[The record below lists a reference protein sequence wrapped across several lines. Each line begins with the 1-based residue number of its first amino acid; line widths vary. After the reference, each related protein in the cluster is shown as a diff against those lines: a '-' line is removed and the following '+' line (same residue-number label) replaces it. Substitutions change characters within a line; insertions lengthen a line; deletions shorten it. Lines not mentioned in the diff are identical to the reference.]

1 MTRRGL
7 TNPEKQ
13 TTNSCNKRDILEVK
27 KMSIDYKESFR
38 IKPKIVAVI
47 VIAVILVASF
57 AVVFVTTMWVNV
69 PVGSAVVLV
78 DPMNAKI
85 SGPVLGPTWTTKAP
99 WVSAVEIT
107 VAVDT
112 LGMWGD
118 GYDYTADFPT
128 VKSFS
133 RDQLEMELEIMMR
146 WRLDPSKVKQL
157 YENLPQKNWKNDIIA
172 SIAREQVRIVTK
184 DFNTIETI
192 ERRDYVAQTM
202 RDAIWNK
209 ISSSAPLAGAITDFE
224 FELRNIGYPAKYTS
238 SIEDKLV
245 AEQQKIQADFE
256 RQIVIINAT
265 ATAEK
270 ITIEAAANANAT
282 VIEANATKEAIE
294 LVLDAAGQSGNQTRL
309 AELYLVVQTL
319 QKIAPDIDMLIMA
332 PDGTPIL
339 LPSPTG

>member
-1 MTRRGL
+1 MEYEER
-7 TNPEKQ
+7 
-13 TTNSCNKRDILEVK
+13 
-27 KMSIDYKESFR
+27 FR
-38 IKPKIVAVI
+38 INPKIG
-47 VIAVILVASF
+47 IAVFIILVLI
-57 AVVFVTTMWVNV
+57 VVFTAVFFLTMWVNV
-69 PVGSAVVLV
+69 PVGNAVVMV
-78 DPMNAKI
+78 DPVGGKI
-85 SGPVLGPTWTTKAP
+85 RGPVIGPTWATKAP
-99 WVSAVEIT
+99 WVNAVQIK

-118 GYDYTADFPT
+118 GYDSTADFPT

-133 RDQLEMELEIMMR
+133 KDQLEMQIDIMMR
-146 WRLDPSKVKQL
+146 WRLDSSKVKQL

-192 ERRDYVAQTM
+192 ERRDFVAQTI

-209 ISSSAPLAGAITDFE
+209 ISSSGPLAGAITDFE

-256 RQIVIINAT
+256 RQIVVINAT
-265 ATAEK
+265 ANAEK
-270 ITIEAAANANAT
+270 ITIEAAAKANAT
-282 VIEANATKEAIE
+282 VIEANATRQAIE
-294 LVLDAAGQSGNQTRL
+294 LVLEAAGVDSSNETRV

-319 QKIAPDIDMLIMA
+319 QQIAPDIDMLIMA

-339 LPSPTG
+339 IPSPTG